1 MMTRSL
7 GQLSNQTLESASFDG
22 DTKEWAFVF
31 SGGVVLRV
39 SAPWRVIAHGQIEL
53 GWQDDGHRFGLQ
65 KPIDA
70 TERFGTLVQGH
81 QVASATVSP
90 AGDLV
95 IDFGGDST
103 LEIFNASCGYEGWQL
118 QGPGQRWIL
127 AQGGGNVSESEHDG

>member
-1 MMTRSL
+1 MSRSL
-7 GQLSNQTLESASFDG
+7 GQLSKQTLDSASFDG
-22 DTKEWAFVF
+22 DTKEWVFVF

-39 SAPWRVIAHGQIEL
+39 SAPWRVVADGQTAL

-70 TERFGTLVQGH
+70 TERFGALVQGH
-81 QVASATVSP
+81 RIASATVSP
-90 AGDLV
+90 SGDLA

-118 QGPGQRWIL
+118 QGPGQRWTL

>member
-1 MMTRSL
+1 MSRSL
-7 GQLSNQTLESASFDG
+7 AQLSKQTLESASFDG
-22 DTKEWAFVF
+22 DTKEWIFVF

-39 SAPWRVIAHGQIEL
+39 GAPWRVVAHGEIAL

-70 TERFGTLVQGH
+70 IERVGTLVQGH
-81 QVASATVSP
+81 RIASATVNPS
-90 AGDLV
+90 ADLA
-95 IDFGGDST
+95 IDFGGDTT

-118 QGPGQRWIL
+118 QGPGQRWIV

>member
-1 MMTRSL
+1 MTRSL
-7 GQLSNQTLESASFDG
+7 GQLSKQTLESASFDG
-22 DTKEWAFVF
+22 DTKQWAFVF

-65 KPIDA
+65 NPIDA

-81 QVASATVSP
+81 RIASATVSP
-90 AGDLV
+90 PGDLA
-95 IDFGGDST
+95 IDFGDDSI

-127 AQGGGNVSESEHDG
+127 AQGGGNVSGSEDDG